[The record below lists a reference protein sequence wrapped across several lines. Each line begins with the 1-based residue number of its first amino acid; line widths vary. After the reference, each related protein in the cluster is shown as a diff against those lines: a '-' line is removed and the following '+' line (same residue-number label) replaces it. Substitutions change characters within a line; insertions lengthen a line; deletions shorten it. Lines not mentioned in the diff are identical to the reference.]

1 MPVLEEEIRAI
12 VDLNLEKGT
21 SNWYMNLLLVELY
34 NIGVK
39 FLMEK
44 GIPPQRLLTE
54 NDHLILV
61 GRASQLLDLQEH
73 LSLLLSFCRGI
84 VDTATSQEE
93 NKAAKIVMKMIQY
106 IDDHYRNDLYLEQVA
121 GEMNLSAKYISKL
134 FKESTGTNL
143 TEYIQIKR
151 IAEAK
156 KLLAT
161 TALKND
167 EIAEQVGIVSRSTF
181 FRLFKKYE
189 GITPQDYR
197 KMLQEGELSPE

>member
-1 MPVLEEEIRAI
+1 
-12 VDLNLEKGT
+12 
-21 SNWYMNLLLVELY
+21 
-34 NIGVK
+34 
-39 FLMEK
+39 
-44 GIPPQRLLTE
+44 
-54 NDHLILV
+54 
-61 GRASQLLDLQEH
+61 
-73 LSLLLSFCRGI
+73 
-84 VDTATSQEE
+84 
-93 NKAAKIVMKMIQY
+93 
-106 IDDHYRNDLYLEQVA
+106 
-121 GEMNLSAKYISKL
+121 MNLSAKYISKL